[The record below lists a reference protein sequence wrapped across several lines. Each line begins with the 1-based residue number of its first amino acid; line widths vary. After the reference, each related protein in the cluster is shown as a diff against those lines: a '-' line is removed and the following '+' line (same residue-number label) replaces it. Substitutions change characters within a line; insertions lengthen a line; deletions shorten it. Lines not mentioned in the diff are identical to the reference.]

1 MYTSLLIAAILF
13 FVLSP
18 GVVLTLPPG
27 GRGIFCSGQTS
38 VAAAATHAVVFF
50 AVGYV
55 LMYGVPGLTEGF
67 DNTCASLSDMDKKTY
82 IREWAKMTA

>member
-1 MYTSLLIAAILF
+1 MCTSLLIAAVLF

-27 GRGIFCSGQTS
+27 SRGVFCSGQTS
-38 VAAAATHAVVFF
+38 LAAAAVHAVVFF

-55 LMYGVPGLTEGF
+55 LMYGVPGVEGF

-82 IREWAKMTA
+82 IREWAKMNP

>member
-1 MYTSLLIAAILF
+1 MYTSLLIAAVLF

-18 GVVLTLPPG
+18 GIILTLPPG
-27 GRGIFCSGQTS
+27 GRGIFYSGQTS
-38 VAAAATHAVVFF
+38 LVAAAVHAVVFF

-55 LMYGVPGLTEGF
+55 LLYGVPGLTEGF

-82 IREWAKMTA
+82 IRTWAKMNP

>member
-1 MYTSLLIAAILF
+1 MCIPLLIAAVLF

-27 GRGIFCSGQTS
+27 GRGIVGSGQTS
-38 VAAAATHAVVFF
+38 TVAAAVHAVVFF

-55 LMYGVPGLTEGF
+55 LLYGVPGLTEGF

>member
-1 MYTSLLIAAILF
+1 MSLTLIIAAVLF

-27 GRGIFCSGQTS
+27 GRGVFYSGQTS
-38 VAAAATHAVVFF
+38 VTAAAVHAVVFF

-55 LMYGVPGLTEGF
+55 LLYGVPGLTEGF

-82 IREWAKMTA
+82 IREIAKMTP

>member
-1 MYTSLLIAAILF
+1 MCTSLLIAAVLF

-27 GRGIFCSGQTS
+27 GRGVFFSTQTS
-38 VAAAATHAVVFF
+38 VVAVATHAVVFF
-50 AVGYV
+50 AVGYF
-55 LMYGVPGLTEGF
+55 LMYGVPGVEGF